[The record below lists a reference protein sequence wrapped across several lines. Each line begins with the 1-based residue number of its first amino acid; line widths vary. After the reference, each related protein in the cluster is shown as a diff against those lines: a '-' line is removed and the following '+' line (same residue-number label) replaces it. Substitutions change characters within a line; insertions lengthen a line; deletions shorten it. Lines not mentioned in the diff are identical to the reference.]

1 MRIWTVALFGLA
13 LLVGAPAFAQP
24 GAADAK
30 FQALYKR
37 EWAWR
42 KIEFPGR
49 DREGARLPDHFALV

>member
-1 MRIWTVALFGLA
+1 MRIWPVAAFGLA
-13 LLVGAPAFAQP
+13 LLATVPAFAQP
-24 GAADAK
+24 GGADAK

-49 DREGARLPDHFALV
+49 DREGA